1 MSKWTGLHNPE
12 RHGQEGQGRAR
23 LWCECGSWCSE
34 DALCDCCELVE
45 LRAEVE
51 RLTAEVEVLRNS
63 LGHCAAENAT
73 LREND
78 VLWRSRMKTAEAQVE
93 RVRDGVNV
101 VLQRAQGVREFG
113 GRSLDWVSG
122 AEHAAKVITDAL
134 DGDDE

>member
-1 MSKWTGLHNPE
+1 MSAWRGLANPE
-12 RHGQEGQGRAR
+12 RHRVTSIPDMAY
-23 LWCECGSWCSE
+23 CVVCGDE
-34 DALCDCCELVE
+34 VCCWRVE
-45 LRAEVE
+45 PCRCCLA
-51 RLTAEVEVLRNS
+51 AEVEVLR
-63 LGHCAAENAT
+63 
-73 LREND
+73 
-78 VLWRSRMKTAEAQVE
+78 AQVE

>member
-1 MSKWTGLHNPE
+1 MSELDWKPLANPGK
-12 RHGQEGQGRAR
+12 HKPP
-23 LWCECGSWCSE
+23 WCDDCNDYCGPADGPCR
-34 DALCDCCELVE
+34 CCLA
-45 LRAEVE
+45 AEVE
-51 RLTAEVEVLRNS
+51 AM
-63 LGHCAAENAT
+63 
-73 LREND
+73 RE
-78 VLWRSRMKTAEAQVE
+78 KVE

>member
-1 MSKWTGLHNPE
+1 
-12 RHGQEGQGRAR
+12 
-23 LWCECGSWCSE
+23 
-34 DALCDCCELVE
+34 
-45 LRAEVE
+45 
-51 RLTAEVEVLRNS
+51 VEVLR
-63 LGHCAAENAT
+63 
-73 LREND
+73 
-78 VLWRSRMKTAEAQVE
+78 AQVE

>member
-1 MSKWTGLHNPE
+1 MSEQWRGHY
-12 RHGQEGQGRAR
+12 AR
-23 LWCECGSWCSE
+23 CLECEN
-34 DALCDCCELVE
+34 LCASGEPCRCCL
-45 LRAEVE
+45 A
-51 RLTAEVEVLRNS
+51 AEVEVLR
-63 LGHCAAENAT
+63 
-73 LREND
+73 
-78 VLWRSRMKTAEAQVE
+78 AQVE

>member
-1 MSKWTGLHNPE
+1 M
-12 RHGQEGQGRAR
+12 AY
-23 LWCECGSWCSE
+23 CVVCGDE
-34 DALCDCCELVE
+34 VCCWRVE
-45 LRAEVE
+45 PCRCCLA
-51 RLTAEVEVLRNS
+51 AEVEVLR
-63 LGHCAAENAT
+63 
-73 LREND
+73 
-78 VLWRSRMKTAEAQVE
+78 AQVE

>member
-1 MSKWTGLHNPE
+1 MSEQWRGLHNQDDHEWGWGE
-12 RHGQEGQGRAR
+12 RDAWCTTCEGPRRDRGQCFAKEPCR
-23 LWCECGSWCSE
+23 
-34 DALCDCCELVE
+34 CCL
-45 LRAEVE
+45 A
-51 RLTAEVEVLRNS
+51 AEVEVLR
-63 LGHCAAENAT
+63 
-73 LREND
+73 
-78 VLWRSRMKTAEAQVE
+78 AQVE